1 MVGPNFCL
9 KIQPAP
15 LHLKSRTKKPK
26 KRTKGAKHGSSLE
39 LETIVEANIGE
50 LGKSSSYY
58 TIRNTD
64 NSSDSVL
71 NVIETYDEYLNL
83 KDFEGGQPSK
93 LRNAKLDSDRS
104 VFDKISSLF
113 MLKQVCTNDLANSEK
128 GSQILALFQNELPK
142 ASRCDIQ
149 TAVIAQRIID
159 TQKKIAESSKSIK
172 SGFSK
177 QSSRHSSFDKSFKSV
192 LTIEGFPLGSSSL
205 ISQPLT
211 NTLSTLTSKYLI
223 TKPKCDKT
231 LQVNIPL
238 ISDILTIKQNC
249 DTQTDEVI
257 EWLFNP
263 NFKQDQTVP
272 ASEKN
277 ESRYTQSALV
287 PLKDQCVNTTRYGQ
301 YNNTNRATQMYE
313 HITEND
319 LLCMEWINKNLF
331 RVPVNPNVIIVDEKV
346 RDLSEM
352 TCLGSSIFEQ
362 EANWEIQALYS

>member
-1 MVGPNFCL
+1 MVGPNFSL
-9 KIQPAP
+9 KIQPTP

-58 TIRNTD
+58 TIRTPD
-64 NSSDSVL
+64 DASDSVL

-83 KDFEGGQPSK
+83 KDFEGGHPPK
-93 LRNAKLDSDRS
+93 LPKAKLDSDRS
-104 VFDKISSLF
+104 VSDKNSSLF

-142 ASRCDIQ
+142 ASRCNIQ

-177 QSSRHSSFDKSFKSV
+177 LSSRHSAFDKSFKSL
-192 LTIEGFPLGSSSL
+192 LTIEGFPLCSSSI

-238 ISDILTIKQNC
+238 ISDILVIKQNC
-249 DTQTDEVI
+249 DTQTEEIV

-263 NFKQDQTVP
+263 NFKQ
-272 ASEKN
+272 EKN
-277 ESRYTQSALV
+277 ESRYTQSTLV
-287 PLKDQCVNTTRYGQ
+287 PLKDQSVNTTRYGQ
-301 YNNTNRATQMYE
+301 FNHTNRATQMYE

-319 LLCMEWINKNLF
+319 LLCMEWINKNFF
-331 RVPVNPNVIIVDEKV
+331 RVPVNPNVVIVDEKV

-352 TCLGSSIFEQ
+352 TCLGTNIFEQ

>member
-9 KIQPAP
+9 KIQPTP

-26 KRTKGAKHGSSLE
+26 KRTKGEKHGSSLE

-58 TIRNTD
+58 TIRTPND
-64 NSSDSVL
+64 PSDSVL

-83 KDFEGGQPSK
+83 KDFEGGPSK
-93 LRNAKLDSDRS
+93 LPNAKPDSDRS
-104 VFDKISSLF
+104 VSDNISSLF

-142 ASRCDIQ
+142 TSRCDIQ

-177 QSSRHSSFDKSFKSV
+177 LSSRHSSFDKSFKSL
-192 LTIEGFPLGSSSL
+192 LTIEGFPLCSSSI
-205 ISQPLT
+205 ISQP
-211 NTLSTLTSKYLI
+211 LSTLTSKYLI
-223 TKPKCDKT
+223 TKCDKT
-231 LQVNIPL
+231 IQVNIPL
-238 ISDILTIKQNC
+238 VSDILVIKQNC
-249 DTQTDEVI
+249 DTQTEEIV

-263 NFKQDQTVP
+263 NFKLS

-277 ESRYTQSALV
+277 ESRYTQSTLV
-287 PLKDQCVNTTRYGQ
+287 PLKDQSVNTIRYGQ
-301 YNNTNRATQMYE
+301 LNNRNQATQMYE

-331 RVPVNPNVIIVDEKV
+331 RVPVNPNVVIVDEKV
-346 RDLSEM
+346 RDLSEI
-352 TCLGSSIFEQ
+352 TCWGTNIFEQ